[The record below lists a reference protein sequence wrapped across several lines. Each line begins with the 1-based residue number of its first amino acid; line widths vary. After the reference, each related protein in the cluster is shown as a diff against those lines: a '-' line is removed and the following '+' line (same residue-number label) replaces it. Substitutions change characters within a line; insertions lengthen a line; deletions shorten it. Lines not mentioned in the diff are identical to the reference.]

1 MGSTPVA
8 DAAPAVIGD
17 ATAVRVGLH
26 RGLVA
31 HCLQPQRRGVA
42 ILLVLQV
49 AQALA
54 TLLLPHLSADV
65 IDLGVAQGNSAY
77 VMRMGGVMLAL
88 SLVQVV
94 FAIGATVLGA
104 RLAMR
109 CGRDLRAQVFS
120 HVQGFSLHEMNRFGT
135 PSLITRSTNDVLQL
149 QTALLMVLTMIVSA
163 PLMAV
168 GGVVMAVRQ
177 DAHLSLLLAVSMPLM
192 LLAVALLMS
201 RTVPYFHKMQEQI
214 DRLNQILREQIS
226 GLRVIRAFVRDTY
239 ERARFATAN
248 DTLTDTALHTG
259 RLMAAMIPMA
269 VLVMQWSTI
278 ALVWFAAGRI
288 GAGTMQVGSLVAFLA
303 YVAQILMSVMMAAL
317 LFAIVPRALVCA
329 RRIEE
334 VLATKSSVAEPLSP
348 KDLPRHLSGNMR
360 LARTAAGPAVRGIE
374 FKDVGF
380 QYPGAAATAL
390 RDIKLR
396 VEPGQTVGVIGA
408 TGSGKSTLLSLVPRL
423 FDVTSGGVLVDG
435 IDVRELSLPALW
447 GAIGL
452 VPQQAYLFTGTIASN
467 LRFGRPD
474 ATEAE
479 LWQAL
484 DVAQATDF
492 VKALP
497 QGLLTPVAQGGG
509 NFSGGQRQRLT
520 IARALVVKPSLFLF
534 DDSFSALDYATEAR
548 LREALR
554 PLMKDTATLL
564 VGQRVSSLRH
574 ADAIVVL
581 GGGAVIGTGT
591 HEVLLRQC
599 AAYRAIALSQLA
611 TAELV

>member
-1 MGSTPVA
+1 MA
-8 DAAPAVIGD
+8 DAPCPPSDVASNPVGSLRRGAV
-17 ATAVRVGLH
+17 AQGLKAQE
-26 RGLVA
+26 RGL
-31 HCLQPQRRGVA
+31 
-42 ILLVLQV
+42 LLLLALQV
-49 AQALA
+49 AQSLA

-65 IDLGVAQGNSAY
+65 IDLGVARGDRAY
-77 VMRMGGVMLAL
+77 VVRMGMIMLAV
-88 SLVQVV
+88 SLAQVA
-94 FAIGATVLGA
+94 FAVAATVLGA

-109 CGRDLRAQVFS
+109 YGRDLRGQVFA
-120 HVQGFSLHEMNRFGT
+120 HVQTFSLHEMNRFGT
-135 PSLITRSTNDVLQL
+135 ASLITRSTNDVLQL
-149 QTALLMVLTMIVSA
+149 QTGLLMVLTMIVSA

-177 DAHLSLLLAVSMPLM
+177 DAHLSLLLAVSIPLM
-192 LLAVALLMS
+192 LAAVASLMW
-201 RTVPYFHKMQEQI
+201 RTIPYFRKMQGQI
-214 DRLNQILREQIS
+214 DRVNQILREQIT
-226 GLRVIRAFVRDTY
+226 GLRVIRAFVRDAA
-239 ERARFATAN
+239 ERRRFAAAN

-288 GAGTMQVGSLVAFLA
+288 VAGTLQVGSLVAFLA

-334 VLATKSSVAEPLSP
+334 VLATTSSVAEPALSRA
-348 KDLPRHLSGNMR
+348 LPPSGR
-360 LARTAAGPAVRGIE
+360 ASGRAGSDVE

-380 QYPGAAATAL
+380 RYPGAAGPAL
-390 RDIKLR
+390 RGVNLR
-396 VEPGQTVGVIGA
+396 IEAGQTIAVIGA
-408 TGSGKSTLLSLVPRL
+408 TGSGKSTLLNLVPRL
-423 FDVTSGGVLVDG
+423 FDVSSGSVRVDDV
-435 IDVRELSLPALW
+435 DVRELSLPALW

-452 VPQQAYLFTGTIASN
+452 VPQRAYLFTGTIASN
-467 LRFGRPD
+467 LRFGRP
-474 ATEAE
+474 EASETE

-497 QGLLTPVAQGGG
+497 QGLQTSVAQGGG

-520 IARALVVKPSLFLF
+520 IARALVAKPRLFLF
-534 DDSFSALDYATEAR
+534 DDSFSALDYNTEAR
-548 LREALR
+548 LRAALR
-554 PLMKDTATLL
+554 PLMQDAAMLL

-581 GGGAVIGTGT
+581 DGGAVIGIGT
-591 HEVLLRQC
+591 HESLLARC
-599 AAYRAIALSQLA
+599 PEYRDIVESQRA
-611 TAELV
+611 SEVMV